1 MKIFDNVLTHIG
13 QSLDV
18 RLVEHN
24 VLAGNIANADTPG
37 YRPKELVFSQAMQAA
52 QSSVSPEK
60 MTATQA
66 QHMDV
71 NGSLAGAGSGA
82 MEAANGLVHEGA
94 GITPSIDG
102 NGVDVDRTMA
112 GLAENALQ
120 YSAGAKAAQKKL
132 GILRYV
138 VSEGSS

>member
-24 VLAGNIANADTPG
+24 VLAGNLANADTPG

-52 QSSVSPEK
+52 SSSVSPEH
-60 MTATQA
+60 MTGTQA
-66 QHMDV
+66 GHM
-71 NGSLAGAGSGA
+71 
-82 MEAANGLVHEGA
+82 AANGTPAGGGGGAADIASGLVHEGS

-120 YSAGAKAAQKKL
+120 YSASAKAAQKKL

-138 VSEGSS
+138 VSEGGS

>member
-52 QSSVSPEK
+52 SSSVSPER
-60 MTATQA
+60 MSATHEG
-66 QHMDV
+66 HMAAD
-71 NGSLAGAGSGA
+71 GAVVSASSGA
-82 MEAANGLVHEGA
+82 AEVASGLVHEGA

-120 YSAGAKAAQKKL
+120 YSANAKAAQKKL

-138 VSEGSS
+138 VSEGGS